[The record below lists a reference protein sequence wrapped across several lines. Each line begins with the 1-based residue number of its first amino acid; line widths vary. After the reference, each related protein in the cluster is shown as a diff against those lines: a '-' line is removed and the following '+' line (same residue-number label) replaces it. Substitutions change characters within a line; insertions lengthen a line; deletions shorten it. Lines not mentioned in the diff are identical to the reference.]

1 MNTNKFICHGCVAEP
16 YLQRQIRNLGVE
28 SECSYCL
35 ARAPAYS
42 LGQMADRM
50 ETAFEQ
56 HCQCT
61 PPTRDTFSHPYL
73 RPRAGTRALNAIA
86 DAAGL
91 PCPAGEDIRK
101 LLEARC
107 YDDDTF
113 RTDRATECSAEAHY
127 ARKSVDPT
135 GYRQQWLAFED
146 AIKAGTAESADAW
159 KTLDRVF
166 CDIAELST
174 DDAGPPINRVD
185 LGSMNIHQ
193 VLEVNV
199 STRTH
204 ACSHPRDHRTTL
216 FFRPLHY

>member
-56 HCQCT
+56 HYQCT

-91 PCPAGEDIRK
+91 PALPG
-101 LLEARC
+101 
-107 YDDDTF
+107 
-113 RTDRATECSAEAHY
+113 RTSESCLRRAATTTTPFGPTE
-127 ARKSVDPT
+127 RRSVLRRRITHASP
-135 GYRQQWLAFED
+135 
-146 AIKAGTAESADAW
+146 
-159 KTLDRVF
+159 
-166 CDIAELST
+166 
-174 DDAGPPINRVD
+174 
-185 LGSMNIHQ
+185 
-193 VLEVNV
+193 
-199 STRTH
+199 STRRDTGN
-204 ACSHPRDHRTTL
+204 SGLRSRTRSRPGPRS
-216 FFRPLHY
+216 RPTPGKHSTASSATSRSCQPTMQVRRLTEWTWVP